1 MNMHKDARLTPF
13 GRDLLVERVIHQGM
27 RAEEAAKASILDGV
41 THTKRPPGFPGR
53 FTYSSLP
60 PFSKEN
66 FWPRT
71 DASYIRPP
79 FAIVKIA
86 TPS

>member
-1 MNMHKDARLTPF
+1 MFSIVEARIRRQIASQCGLVCLSAF
-13 GRDLLVERVIHQGM
+13 HNCFFAILLSEVSRSLCQVHQ
-27 RAEEAAKASILDGV
+27 
-41 THTKRPPGFPGR
+41 
-53 FTYSSLP
+53 TYSSLS

-66 FWPRT
+66 FWPLT

-86 TPS
+86 IPL